1 MFNLGYG
8 KSYSVRQFVDK
19 ILDLYG
25 KDVEVKYTG
34 EKRKNEIMDTV
45 ADIKKINKKLGWTP
59 RVTLDKGLNEIINE
73 I

>member
-1 MFNLGYG
+1 VFNLGYG